1 MLAMAK
7 IMKPHIAVS
16 KLTSMADEKIDILMK
31 GLMAHQEV
39 ALMMEV
45 QTDEGH
51 LFSSWAK
58 FKANSNGNVDLRR
71 DASLEG
77 SYKGIDQMGMFWSMK
92 PNVANSK
99 VYILLSINND
109 YVSKQCL
116 YIKSLPSF

>member
-1 MLAMAK
+1 MFLLILHK
-7 IMKPHIAVS
+7 ILYQVQLRKAQSFAVKVMIS
-16 KLTSMADEKIDILMK
+16 LP
-31 GLMAHQEV
+31 
-39 ALMMEV
+39 
-45 QTDEGH
+45 
-51 LFSSWAK
+51 
-58 FKANSNGNVDLRR
+58 GNVDLRR